1 MKETPDINYLNKEF
15 SDIRQELINFAENY
29 FPDTYKDFSPSSPG
43 MMFIEMAA
51 YVGDILS
58 FYTDTQIQ
66 ETFLQ
71 HAKNPANLYSL
82 AYAYGY
88 RPNLTRSSEVELT
101 VSQIVDAVESN
112 GSKVPDWT
120 QAKILPGDQQII
132 ANNGQQTPFNLT
144 NSVDF
149 SFSSSFDPTEIEPIV
164 GESEGIEE
172 FRLIKKV
179 KAFSGEIIS
188 QNITIEEVQKFRTE
202 EIEGEGIIRV
212 LSIKDDQN
220 NEWRE
225 VPYLGQETL
234 PIENTIKSE
243 GVRKSLQVTK
253 VPKRFI
259 TRFTSNQSLQI
270 QFGAGIKTPSNQ
282 QPFLPNPENVNEDN
296 EFFKTYDPTNFIFTD
311 SYGLAPTQSDSPL
324 TVEYLVGQGRLDN
337 ISSGEIDL
345 TITEDG
351 TEFTITNEEPSQGGR
366 GPETVEE
373 LRQNIS
379 RAFNQQDRVVTLEDY
394 VVRAVGMPSKFGT
407 VEKAFPIQTR
417 SNVTTSSTNTSVD
430 LYVLSKDTEGKL
442 TTATDTIK
450 QNLKQYLSEFIPITQ
465 TVNILDAFIIN
476 IGVEVE
482 ILPRPG
488 SNPNQVLGR
497 SIQAISEFFDTKNIS
512 INSTIDLNN
521 LYTVLDKVQGVQTV
535 ENVNIVNK
543 AGTIDGREYS
553 QNSYDI
559 TSARRNNIIF
569 PSLDP
574 SIFEVKFPEEDIKV
588 KLLSI

>member
-66 ETFLQ
+66 ETYLQ
-71 HAKNPANLYSL
+71 YAKNPANLYPL

-101 VSQIVDAVESN
+101 VSQTVDAV
-112 GSKVPDWT
+112 GDPKKPDWS
-120 QAKILPGDQQII
+120 QAEILSGDQQIV
-132 ANNGQQTPFNLT
+132 ASNGQQTPFNLF

-149 SFSSSFDPTEIEPIV
+149 SFSSSLDPTEVEPIV
-164 GESEGIEE
+164 GVNEEIEE

-179 KAFSGEIIS
+179 KAFSGEIVS
-188 QNITIEEVQKFRTE
+188 QDITIEGVEKFRTE

-212 LSIKDDQN
+212 LSIKDNQD
-220 NEWRE
+220 NEWKE

-234 PIENTIKSE
+234 PIENTVKTKGI
-243 GVRKSLQVTK
+243 RKSLQVTK
-253 VPKRFI
+253 VPRRFI

-270 QFGAGIKTPSNQ
+270 QFGAGIRASDQEK
-282 QPFLPNPENVNEDN
+282 FIPNPENVLQDN

-311 SYGLAPTQSDSPL
+311 SYGLAPTADL

-337 ISSGEIDL
+337 IATGDINTAISGNEVN
-345 TITEDG
+345 
-351 TEFTITNEEPSQGGR
+351 FTVTNEEPSQGGR

-379 RAFNQQDRVVTLEDY
+379 RAFNQQNRIVTLEDY
-394 VVRAVGMPSKFGT
+394 VVRAVGMPSRFGT

-417 SNVTTSSTNTSVD
+417 TNVNTSSTNTSVD
-430 LYVLSKDTEGKL
+430 LYVLSKDTEGNL
-442 TTATDTIK
+442 TTAGTVLK
-450 QNLKQYLSEFIPITQ
+450 QNLKEYLSEFIPITQ

-497 SIQAISEFFDTKNIS
+497 AIQNISEFFDTRNRS

-535 ENVNIVNK
+535 ENINVVNK
-543 AGTIDGREYS
+543 AGNIDGREYS

-559 TSARRNNIIF
+559 TSAKRNNILF

>member
-1 MKETPDINYLNKEF
+1 MKEAPDINYLNKEF

-71 HAKNPANLYSL
+71 YAKNPANLYSL

-88 RPNLTRSSEVELT
+88 KPKLTRSSEVELT
-101 VSQIVDAVESN
+101 VSQTVDAVGDS
-112 GSKVPDWT
+112 GSEVPDWT
-120 QAKILPGDQQII
+120 QAEILLGDQQII
-132 ANNGQQTPFNLT
+132 ANNGQQTPFNLL

-149 SFSSSFDPTEIEPIV
+149 LFSSSFDPTEIEPIV
-164 GESEGIEE
+164 DENEEIQE

-179 KAFSGEIIS
+179 KAFSGEVVS
-188 QNITIEEVQKFRTE
+188 KDITIEEVQKFRTE
-202 EIEGEGIIRV
+202 EIEREGIIGV
-212 LSIKDDQN
+212 LSIKDN
-220 NEWRE
+220 EGNEWRE

-234 PIENTIKSE
+234 PIENTVKTQGIQ
-243 GVRKSLQVTK
+243 KSLQVTK
-253 VPKRFI
+253 VPRRFI

-270 QFGAGIKTPSNQ
+270 QFGAGIKTSDQ
-282 QPFLPNPENVNEDN
+282 QDFIPNPENVNQDN
-296 EFFKTYDPTNFIFTD
+296 EFFNTYDPTNFIFTD
-311 SYGLAPTQSDSPL
+311 SYGLAPTGDL
-324 TVEYLVGQGRLDN
+324 TVEYLVGKGRLDN
-337 ISSGEIDL
+337 IATGGINLSISVNGRPIN
-345 TITEDG
+345 I
-351 TEFTITNEEPSQGGR
+351 INEEPSQGGR
-366 GPETVEE
+366 GPESVEE

-379 RAFNQQDRVVTLEDY
+379 RAFNQQNRVVTLEDY
-394 VVRAVGMPSKFGT
+394 VVRTVGMPSEFGT
-407 VEKAFPIQTR
+407 VEKTFPIQTR
-417 SNVTTSSTNTSVD
+417 TNVNTSSTNTSID
-430 LYVLSKDTEGKL
+430 LYVLSKDIEGKL
-442 TTATDTIK
+442 APANNILK
-450 QNLKQYLSEFIPITQ
+450 ENLKQYLSEFIPITQ
-465 TVNILDAFIIN
+465 TVNILNAFIIN

-497 SIQAISEFFDTKNIS
+497 TIQAASEFFDTKNRS

-521 LYTVLDKVQGVQTV
+521 LYNVLDRVQGVQTV
-535 ENVNIVNK
+535 ENVNIINK
-543 AGTIDGREYS
+543 AGNIDGRQYS

-559 TSARRNNIIF
+559 TSARRDNIIF

-574 SIFEVKFPEEDIKV
+574 SIFEVKYPEEDIKV

>member
-88 RPNLTRSSEVELT
+88 RPKLTRSSEVELT
-101 VSQIVDAVESN
+101 VSQTVDAV
-112 GSKVPDWT
+112 GDPKKPDWS
-120 QAKILPGDQQII
+120 QAEILSGDQQIV
-132 ANNGQQTPFNLT
+132 ASNGQQTPFNLF

-149 SFSSSFDPTEIEPIV
+149 SFSSSFDPTEVEPIV
-164 GESEGIEE
+164 GVNEEIEE

-179 KAFSGEIIS
+179 KAFSGEIVS
-188 QNITIEEVQKFRTE
+188 QDITIEGVEKFRTE
-202 EIEGEGIIRV
+202 EIGGEGIIRV
-212 LSIKDDQN
+212 LSIKDDQD
-220 NEWRE
+220 NEWKE

-234 PIENTIKSE
+234 PIEDTVKTE
-243 GVRKSLQVTK
+243 GIRKSLQVTK

-270 QFGAGIKTPSNQ
+270 QFGAGIKSSSDQEN
-282 QPFLPNPENVNEDN
+282 FLPNPENVNEDN
-296 EFFKTYDPTNFIFTD
+296 EFFKTYDPTNFVFTD
-311 SYGLAPTQSDSPL
+311 SYGLAPTNSDSPL

-337 ISSGEIDL
+337 ISAGDINLSETVNGRSI
-345 TITEDG
+345 
-351 TEFTITNEEPSQGGR
+351 TITNEEPSQGGR
-366 GPETVEE
+366 GPESVEE

-379 RAFNQQDRVVTLEDY
+379 RAFNQQNRVVTLEDY
-394 VVRAVGMPSKFGT
+394 VVRAVGMPSEFGT

-417 SNVTTSSTNTSVD
+417 TNVNTSSTNTSID
-430 LYVLSKDTEGKL
+430 LYVLSKDIENKL
-442 TTATDTIK
+442 APANNILK
-450 QNLKQYLSEFIPITQ
+450 ENLKQYLSEFIPITQ
-465 TVNILDAFIIN
+465 TVNILNAFIIN

-497 SIQAISEFFDTKNIS
+497 TIQAVSEFFDTKNRS

-535 ENVNIVNK
+535 ENINIINK
-543 AGTIDGREYS
+543 AGNIDGRQYS

-574 SIFEVKFPEEDIKV
+574 SIFEVKSPEEDIKV